1 MSQIY
6 LMNEQDLKTHFAPET
21 PVRSICETLQKELA
35 DRHLVMTKFYLDGN
49 SFAPEEVLDLST
61 QTRDV
66 RFIQYEVVTVLSVV
80 DEMTAEW
87 DRILAQLM
95 KRVARITKKTS
106 ASKEGMSQETENIF
120 ETCQDLL
127 ESHESLKMYF
137 GDTVL
142 APFIQVDEAKKRML
156 AMTLNLQE
164 AVAQN
169 QFEEWKK
176 ILQVQFVDVLEL
188 WQTFFYGIRK
198 IFF

>member
-6 LMNEQDLKTHFAPET
+6 LMNEEDLKTHFAPET
-21 PVRSICETLQKELA
+21 PIRNICETLQRELA
-35 DRHLVMTKFYLDGN
+35 DKHLVMTKFYLDGT
-49 SFAPEEVLDLST
+49 SFAPEEVLDLATKT
-61 QTRDV
+61 QDIRY
-66 RFIQYEVVTVLSVV
+66 IQYEVVSVLSVV

-87 DRILAQLM
+87 DRILAHLM
-95 KRVARITKKTS
+95 KRVARIAKKQS
-106 ASKEGMSQETENIF
+106 ASKEGILQETENIF
-120 ETCQDLL
+120 ETCQDLM
-127 ESHESLKMYF
+127 ESYDSLKTYF
-137 GDTVL
+137 GDSVL

-164 AVAQN
+164 AAHKN